1 MPPRVAGGGPPGRA
15 KRRHRGGRG
24 QRREHGTAA
33 PGAIAVGGAA
43 RAEDERWRGGLGGET
58 DAVREHEQPAV
69 EALPQ
74 VHAAP
79 RVGAAAG
86 QLHPA
91 GAEAD
96 GVVVG
101 HAARIPTAERGG
113 EIARGR
119 APGAPGVSGRPRE
132 ARVEVSE
139 EGGEKGNGRLE
150 HVDAAQTQLAHEAV
164 LQGLPEALDAAL
176 GLGGM
181 RGDAPSAGR
190 PGALPFGSS

>member
-1 MPPRVAGGGPPGRA
+1 MR
-15 KRRHRGGRG
+15 
-24 QRREHGTAA
+24 AA
-33 PGAIAVGGAA
+33 PGAIAVGRAA
-43 RAEDERWRGGLGGET
+43 RAEDERRGRGLGGEAGT
-58 DAVREHEQPAV
+58 VREDEQAAV
-69 EALPQ
+69 EALPKF
-74 VHAAP
+74 HATA

-86 QLHPA
+86 QLYPA

-96 GVVVG
+96 GVV
-101 HAARIPTAERGG
+101 
-113 EIARGR
+113 
-119 APGAPGVSGRPRE
+119 
-132 ARVEVSE
+132 VSE

-150 HVDAAQTQLAHEAV
+150 HGDAAQTQLAHEAV

>member
-1 MPPRVAGGGPPGRA
+1 MR
-15 KRRHRGGRG
+15 
-24 QRREHGTAA
+24 AA
-33 PGAIAVGGAA
+33 PGAIAVGRAA
-43 RAEDERWRGGLGGET
+43 RAEDERRGRGLGGEAGT
-58 DAVREHEQPAV
+58 VREDEQAAV
-69 EALPQ
+69 EALPKF
-74 VHAAP
+74 HATA

-86 QLHPA
+86 QLYPA

-101 HAARIPTAERGG
+101 DAARVPTAQPGG

-139 EGGEKGNGRLE
+139 EGGEKGIGRLE
-150 HVDAAQTQLAHEAV
+150 RGDAAQTQLAHEAV
-164 LQGLPEALDAAL
+164 LRGLPEALDAAL

-181 RGDAPSAGR
+181 RGDAPSTGR

>member
-1 MPPRVAGGGPPGRA
+1 MS
-15 KRRHRGGRG
+15 K
-24 QRREHGTAA
+24 A
-33 PGAIAVGGAA
+33 PGAIAVGRAA
-43 RAEDERWRGGLGGET
+43 RAEDERRGRGLGGEAG
-58 DAVREHEQPAV
+58 AVCEDEEPAV
-69 EALPQ
+69 EALAQ
-74 VHAAP
+74 VHAAA

-91 GAEAD
+91 GPRRTVLSWATRR
-96 GVVVG
+96 VYRQLSP
-101 HAARIPTAERGG
+101 AA
-113 EIARGR
+113 IARGR
-119 APGAPGVSGRPRE
+119 ALGAPGVSGGPRE

-139 EGGEKGNGRLE
+139 EGGQKGIGRLE
-150 HVDAAQTQLAHEAV
+150 RGDAAQTQLAHEAV

>member
-1 MPPRVAGGGPPGRA
+1 MR
-15 KRRHRGGRG
+15 
-24 QRREHGTAA
+24 AA
-33 PGAIAVGGAA
+33 PGAIAVGRAA
-43 RAEDERWRGGLGGET
+43 RAEDERRGRGLGGEAGT
-58 DAVREHEQPAV
+58 VREDEQAAV
-69 EALPQ
+69 EALPKF
-74 VHAAP
+74 HATA

-86 QLHPA
+86 QLYPA

-96 GVVVG
+96 SVVVG
-101 HAARIPTAERGG
+101 DAARVPTAQPGG

-139 EGGEKGNGRLE
+139 EGGEKGIGRLE
-150 HVDAAQTQLAHEAV
+150 RGDAAQTQLAHEAV
-164 LQGLPEALDAAL
+164 LRGLPEALDAAF

-181 RGDAPSAGR
+181 RGDAPSTGR